1 MSKKT
6 ITFVTGNAK
15 KLEEFV
21 AILGNNFP
29 YKVYISKLDAGRCNL
44 VDHRGCMSLFAGA
57 FFLLRG
63 FFPENNLFSYILL
76 FCIGVYKVTCSMLD
90 CGSWSST

>member
-29 YKVYISKLDAGRCNL
+29 YKVYISKLDAGR
-44 VDHRGCMSLFAGA
+44 
-57 FFLLRG
+57 
-63 FFPENNLFSYILL
+63 
-76 FCIGVYKVTCSMLD
+76 
-90 CGSWSST
+90 